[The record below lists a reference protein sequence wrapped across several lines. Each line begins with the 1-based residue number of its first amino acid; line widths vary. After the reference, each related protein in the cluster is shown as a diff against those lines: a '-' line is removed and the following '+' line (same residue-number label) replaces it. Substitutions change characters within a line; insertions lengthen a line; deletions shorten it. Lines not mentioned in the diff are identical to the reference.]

1 MTPTTPQWIA
11 AALFGIA
18 LLHTFAAKHFER
30 LSHRFPRHAGLLH
43 LSGEVEVVFVDMAP
57 GFFRTIGTAPTRLTS
72 ASTGDETKLRVRRGA
87 QQVFAC
93 AAHRLFSIP
102 DVIGLNFSPV
112 FP

>member
-1 MTPTTPQWIA
+1 MKCWNCKKSSVYSTRRGPPRLPGLWAKATVQRCARRTTAI
-11 AALFGIA
+11 
-18 LLHTFAAKHFER
+18 
-30 LSHRFPRHAGLLH
+30 RHG
-43 LSGEVEVVFVDMAP
+43 GVDMAP

-93 AAHRLFSIP
+93 AAHRLFSMP

>member
-1 MTPTTPQWIA
+1 
-11 AALFGIA
+11 
-18 LLHTFAAKHFER
+18 
-30 LSHRFPRHAGLLH
+30 
-43 LSGEVEVVFVDMAP
+43 MAP

-93 AAHRLFSIP
+93 AAHRLFSMP
-102 DVIGLNFSPV
+102 DVIGLTFSPV